1 MRKRLYDKYVKFLLA
16 IFIFTSTLA
25 FSLPKEGEEL
35 ATLDTL
41 IGASERKLAVCK
53 ELRTLIA
60 AFQLQQDQF
69 HAGEQTK
76 ELAIQ
81 MVQTASRI
89 LHLAKEQELLYLFS
103 PFFIEELNLFAGIA
117 KKRASP

>member
-1 MRKRLYDKYVKFLLA
+1 VKFKNLLFL
-16 IFIFTSTLA
+16 IFVFTAA

-35 ATLDTL
+35 ATLDVI
-41 IGASERKLAVCK
+41 IGASERKLTVCK

-60 AFQLQQDQF
+60 AFHAQQDQF

-117 KKRASP
+117 KKRGAQ